1 MKLVLKRVVGWARRT
16 EAEKVM
22 LRHRFQFIRYRALY
36 LASHVFSLFPIPL
49 VLILR
54 ICGSDKHK
62 SGQHRY
68 GYTYR
73 KLFWP
78 YKYKPIKLLE
88 IGVGG
93 YGVGL
98 GGESLNAWQLYFPFA
113 EIIGCDIHDKQ
124 RLATLNTKIYQLD
137 QSSRDQL
144 EMLAK
149 LEEPFD
155 IIIDDGSHLS
165 SHQILSFEYLYSAL
179 SDGGVYI
186 IEDVYTFGGT
196 CIKYFINL
204 QRYIAVNDLKD
215 VDMGNR
221 KLANWIKEIRFDGN
235 LIIII
240 KGVNGTS
247 GVENLAKS
255 ECRGKAA
262 EEGRSL
268 NSRVVAT

>member
-113 EIIGCDIHDKQ
+113 KIIGCDIHDKQ

-137 QSSRDQL
+137 QSSNDQL
-144 EMLAK
+144 ERLAK
-149 LEEPFD
+149 SEEPFD

-165 SHQILSFEYLYSAL
+165 NHQIISFECLYPAL
-179 SDGGVYI
+179 TDEGMYI
-186 IEDVYTFGGT
+186 IEDVYTFDKT
-196 CIKYFINL
+196 CIRYFIDL
-204 QRYIAVNDLKD
+204 KRYIDRSAVNDLKD
-215 VDMGNR
+215 ANVVAR
-221 KLANWIKEIRFDGN
+221 QLANGIKEIIFDGN

-240 KGVNGTS
+240 KGTMAWS
-247 GVENLAKS
+247 
-255 ECRGKAA
+255 
-262 EEGRSL
+262 
-268 NSRVVAT
+268 